1 MTSAVTSGHFPLV
14 HLYLAVLQCV
24 SFAQRMPDC
33 CWPSQVHMFL
43 SSFEERQ
50 VLAALFNFFNN
61 HMSLSQLKIIHSRPE
76 MDTFLIPCILF
87 AMSHFRVTMTLW
99 KWGCHPEQN
108 LFIPHWFKASFMTF
122 PWILQHM
129 IERDLLK
136 FRPNYSSIPRNLLR
150 IFHE

>member
-33 CWPSQVHMFL
+33 CWTSPVHMHL

-50 VLAALFNFFNN
+50 VLAALSKFFNN

-87 AMSHFRVTMTLW
+87 AMFHLRVTMSLW
-99 KWGCHPEQN
+99 KCSCHPEQN
-108 LFIPHWFKASFMTF
+108 LFILHWFQSQFHGFSLNTPTYDRKGFSEIQVKLF
-122 PWILQHM
+122 QHSQ
-129 IERDLLK
+129 ELA
-136 FRPNYSSIPRNLLR
+136 
-150 IFHE
+150 